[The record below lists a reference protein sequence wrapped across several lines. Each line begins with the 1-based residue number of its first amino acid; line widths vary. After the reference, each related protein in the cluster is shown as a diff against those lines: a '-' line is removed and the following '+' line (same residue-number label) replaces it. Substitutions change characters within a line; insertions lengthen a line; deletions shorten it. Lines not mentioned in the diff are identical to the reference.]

1 MSGLWHGASWNF
13 VIWGAFHGFFL
24 ILDRLFLKKVL
35 DKIGTIPSVIFTFF
49 VVVVGWVF
57 FSIEELDKALMYL
70 GRMFSFENLDSI
82 YLSNEVV
89 AISIIAI
96 VISFAC
102 LTKPGKYLQ
111 NVIYDEQNVRL
122 SRQFAYVIIA
132 GIIFMLSV
140 SSITGDGFNPFIYTR
155 F

>member
-1 MSGLWHGASWNF
+1 MS
-13 VIWGAFHGFFL
+13 FL
-24 ILDRLFLKKVL
+24 L
-35 DKIGTIPSVIFTFF
+35 F

-111 NVIYDEQNVRL
+111 SVIYDEQNVRL